1 MSTIVLSAIA
11 AAAFGAV
18 PPYIG
23 SEPVPV
29 NFDHVPAPAQ
39 HVAFQGANLAASLG
53 SEPML
58 AGVEAASSRVA
69 APGKRA
75 TAPATLAQSLGSV
88 PFVVAFDDGGASG
101 SSGTAEVDTTARAG
115 TDPDRTKVVAA
126 PEAELEAL
134 LASQPR
140 DARPEPERS
149 KPSDR
154 RTAAAQPERSPE
166 AVACGCKK

>member
-1 MSTIVLSAIA
+1 MSTIVLSALA

-18 PPYIG
+18 PPSIG

-29 NFDHVPAPAQ
+29 NFDHVPAPAH

-75 TAPATLAQSLGSV
+75 TAPATLAQSLGSE
-88 PFVVAFDDGGASG
+88 PFVVAFDDGASG
-101 SSGTAEVDTTARAG
+101 ARGIAEVDATARARTG
-115 TDPDRTKVVAA
+115 PDRTKVVAA

-134 LASQPR
+134 LAPQPR

-154 RTAAAQPERSPE
+154 RVAAAQPERSPQ
-166 AVACGCKK
+166 AVACACMK